1 MPLLPDQ
8 SPPLLPLDATHR
20 GSLVVIA
27 GAIAGAVTLTGLTIR
42 LYIHLAINPHYGR
55 DDFFLLGSAFVAFC
69 QSILIFVSV
78 SKGFGTSA
86 DLIDHDNLIILRR
99 AFFSSEILYL
109 TTLYLSKCCVICIFL
124 KLTPKKTHNRATL
137 ATLGFCTLWA
147 IGAIV
152 AVGIRSGI
160 LDTKTVKAFSIS
172 YCKLKLVKWQV
183 IVSFDV
189 LSEIIIFLL
198 AVHLIRG
205 LQMRFGTKVVV
216 LSAFAAR
223 LPDHT
228 NLTLDLIDSS
238 VWTQI
243 NLNYNVIACTIFA
256 LKPFTAAV
264 STNYGTAGDQSLQST
279 KNNSNGS
286 TVDNGYSRDLES
298 GTHTSRSKEHS
309 FLSRP
314 YSNGNGQGQKKQ
326 RPRRKSQL
334 STSLSRSIASKSENK
349 SMTSTSFTRFSLFS
363 PASPSPQHQ
372 RLQSSDE
379 NHEMGSIQSPTHAP
393 ANSHTHKHIR
403 TASRGVRVSFLN
415 RGERKGTGSIDSHGT
430 VPSVGPGPV
439 ASDAII
445 ETPAAAARTITTAIT
460 AGGGSGTEAN
470 PDADWNDD
478 KTKLVIKKN
487 VEYTVQYGD

>member
-55 DDFFLLGSAFVAFC
+55 DDFFLLGSA
-69 QSILIFVSV
+69 
-78 SKGFGTSA
+78 
-86 DLIDHDNLIILRR
+86 

-205 LQMRFGTKVVV
+205 LQMRLGTKVVV

-363 PASPSPQHQ
+363 PASPTPQHQ

-379 NHEMGSIQSPTHAP
+379 NHEMGSIHSPTHAP

-470 PDADWNDD
+470 PEADWNDD